1 MTLNSYVTFIY
12 YLKGRAYRMNK
23 TIWMIAVLA
32 FTVSSV
38 LADEVTD
45 ALSKASSEYEAK
57 NYSEASKAI
66 NAALKGIEK
75 IISDQVIQCL
85 PGNMEGWEKA
95 EPSTNLGSEG
105 AFGLASPNTYSVEAN
120 YMKKEPSQQVSI
132 TISNIPHIVQIAKA
146 GIQLLSNP
154 FFAKMQQ
161 ENQPEEKVE
170 TYKVGDFEGA
180 KSANLKQKRAEISL
194 FYGDLLVQVKG
205 NGIEDAQILE
215 PFVQGINY
223 EALKKYASNTEANS
237 AEAVMPTPQ
246 ETVPAEQTETQ
257 AVQE

>member
-1 MTLNSYVTFIY
+1 
-12 YLKGRAYRMNK
+12 MNK
-23 TIWMIAVLA
+23 TIWMVALLA
-32 FTVSSV
+32 LTVTCG

-45 ALSKASSEYEAK
+45 ALNKASSEYEAK

-66 NAALKGIEK
+66 HIAQTGIEK
-75 IISDQVIQCL
+75 IISDQVILCL
-85 PGNMEGWEKA
+85 PGSMEGWEKS
-95 EPSTNLGSEG
+95 EPSSSLGSEG

-120 YMKKEPSQQVSI
+120 FSKKEPPQQVNI

-180 KSANLKQKRAEISL
+180 KSSNLKQKRAEISL

-215 PFVQGINY
+215 AFVQAINY
-223 EALKKYASNTEANS
+223 EALKKYATNTEAK
-237 AEAVMPTPQ
+237 AGEAVIPVPQ
-246 ETVPAEQTETQ
+246 ETVPDVNTETP